1 MISWFE
7 KHSGVSWGI
16 TIFGAIA
23 IFYLSSL
30 TFGPVTGGK
39 SILSMVYHIMA
50 FFCLTFFLLISIVRG
65 KNREFLIPSVIIG
78 ILYGIFYELHQ
89 FFVPGR
95 YAGGFDV
102 FLDSLGAMFAFMIY
116 LISIEYRNLRSGN

>member
-7 KHSGVSWGI
+7 EHYKISWGV

-30 TFGPVTGGK
+30 TLGVGGGGK
-39 SILSMVYHIMA
+39 GLLAILYHILA
-50 FFCLTFFLLISIVRG
+50 FFCLTFFLLISMVRG
-65 KNREFLIPSVIIG
+65 KNREFLIPAVVIG
-78 ILYGIFYELHQ
+78 ILYGISDELHQ

-95 YAGGFDV
+95 YASGFDV
-102 FLDSLGAMFAFMIY
+102 FLDSIGSMFAFMIY
-116 LISIEYRNLRSGN
+116 LILFEYRKKLSRI